1 MFWTTELISNAKF
14 KKIWIA
20 GTMPKKLQKKDVMSV
35 NVVKYSNF
43 INQQNVP
50 FALRITGFLLYGLV
64 IIYERQMKYL
74 FFDANHILNR
84 VNLRKLKEIDLE
96 DTDIDTVTLPQ
107 RTAIEHPFIDT
118 SSIINDISQN
128 ELDLV
133 FGHLQARPE
142 DITLHEIGNN
152 IDLLNSTN
160 GEQLLTD
167 DFVAIN
173 NENNTNINNEC
184 YNQNPIDN
192 DICMNDGVNMIELQY
207 HSASRDHAA
216 PTETSE
222 RVKKKEN
229 FA

>member
-1 MFWTTELISNAKF
+1 MDCWNYAQKIAK
-14 KKIWIA
+14 
-20 GTMPKKLQKKDVMSV
+20 KKDVMAV

-74 FFDANHILNR
+74 FVDANHILNR

-96 DTDIDTVTLPQ
+96 DTDIDNVTLPK
-107 RTAIEHPFIDT
+107 RITLELPFIDA
-118 SSIINDISQN
+118 SAIINNINQN

-133 FGHLQARPE
+133 FGRLQARPE
-142 DITLHEIGNN
+142 DITLHETGNN
-152 IDLLNSTN
+152 INLLNTTN

-173 NENNTNINNEC
+173 NGNNDTNINSEC
-184 YNQNPIDN
+184 YNQNPINN
-192 DICMNDGVNMIELQY
+192 DICTNDNVNMIELKY
-207 HSASRDHAA
+207 HSVSRDRATR
-216 PTETSE
+216 TEASE
-222 RVKKKEN
+222 RVNKKKKKQN